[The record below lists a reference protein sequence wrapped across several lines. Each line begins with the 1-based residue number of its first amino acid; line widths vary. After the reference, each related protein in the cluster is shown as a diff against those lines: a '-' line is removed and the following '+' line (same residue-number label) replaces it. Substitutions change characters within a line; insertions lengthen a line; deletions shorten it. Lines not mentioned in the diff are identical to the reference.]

1 MVMTMKVTKTQQAQ
15 LYPEELPNR
24 SRRRSR
30 KGKGK
35 GKKKEGE
42 DRETG
47 GDSFGRKQ
55 QKVKNDRQDGVN
67 VLLGRPLHP

>member
-1 MVMTMKVTKTQQAQ
+1 MTVKVTKTQQVQ

-35 GKKKEGE
+35 GKKKERE
-42 DRETG
+42 NRETG
-47 GDSFGRKQ
+47 GDSLGRK
-55 QKVKNDRQDGVN
+55 K
-67 VLLGRPLHP
+67 